1 MSEPEVEQT
10 GDEEQQPEEF
20 LNRAARRAA
29 KSKKAGKGT
38 DAGVAQ
44 SGSHQHGR
52 GTVAARRQQFGNRRT
67 G

>member
-1 MSEPEVEQT
+1 MSEPEVEQS

-29 KSKKAGKGT
+29 KSKKAGRGA
-38 DAGVAQ
+38 DGGIAQAGSQ
-44 SGSHQHGR
+44 PHGR
-52 GTVAARRQQFGNRRT
+52 GMVAAKRQQFGNRRT

>member
-1 MSEPEVEQT
+1 MSEPEVEQS

-29 KSKKAGKGT
+29 KSKKAGGG
-38 DAGVAQ
+38 AESGVSQ
-44 SGSHQHGR
+44 PGSQPHGR
-52 GTVAARRQQFGNRRT
+52 GTVATRRQQFGNRRT